1 MISCRDAHHLFDRYL
16 DGELSPSLQTEL
28 HAHRLNCTDCQNEL
42 ALLEACGDV
51 IALDRREPMLSASF
65 TDRVL
70 LARRA
75 QGIPVRRV
83 SWTRRLAVLGS
94 PLAAAASIALA
105 VMTISPIRTTRVATR
120 MEAIPTAVQERM
132 VAHDMS
138 EQARKELAE
147 TPVLPAASI
156 IDTLLGPVVQKS
168 RDTLEGTKR
177 GAEDLAILFS
187 SFAEDQKK
195 LVAIWK
201 EAHPELTVPANPDSS
216 EPRMD
221 LRFGQP
227 FGAQQPGDR
236 DMVRDVIFD
245 PL

>member
-28 HAHRLNCTDCQNEL
+28 HAHRLNCTECQNEL

-51 IALDRREPMLSASF
+51 VALDRREPVLSASF

-75 QGIPVRRV
+75 QAIPVRRV
-83 SWTRRLAVLGS
+83 SWTRRLVVLGS
-94 PLAAAASIALA
+94 PMAAAASIALA
-105 VMTISPIRTTRVATR
+105 VMTIAPVRTTRVATR
-120 MEAIPTAVQERM
+120 TEALPTAVQERM
-132 VAHDMS
+132 VAHPMS

-187 SFAEDQKK
+187 NLAEDQKK

-201 EAHPELTVPANPDSS
+201 EAHPEVTAPTASDPS
-216 EPRMD
+216 EPRME

-227 FGAQQPGDR
+227 FGSPQSGER
-236 DMVRDVIFD
+236 DMVFD